1 MLIRDIYVHLY
12 MIICTYICV
21 YIYVCIRLG
30 TGVSENRRAVC
41 QGEEKRE
48 WFAVKSFYLAFM
60 EDRGRERK
68 RGRER
73 EGERRGRERERE
85 REREERRGEKDG
97 TEGKEGRKRRE
108 REGRKGR
115 EKTEGE
121 TARERE
127 REGKRERTR
136 EIQSAIAGQCPLSA
150 VLTPPIVLSSHGVGW
165 RAGAALECGGHGPSG
180 SRGLHIRAD
189 SVVPD
194 TAY

>member
-1 MLIRDIYVHLY
+1 MYI
-12 MIICTYICV
+12 YICV

-85 REREERRGEKDG
+85 RGRERREGERRMERKEKREEKGGRGR
-97 TEGKEGRKRRE
+97 EGKEGRRQRV
-108 REGRKGR
+108 RQ
-115 EKTEGE
+115 
-121 TARERE
+121 RERE

>member
-1 MLIRDIYVHLY
+1 MCMYIY
-12 MIICTYICV
+12 MIIRIYMCV

-68 RGRER
+68 RGER

-108 REGRKGR
+108 REGTWK
-115 EKTEGE
+115 EG
-121 TARERE
+121 
-127 REGKRERTR
+127 
-136 EIQSAIAGQCPLSA
+136 L
-150 VLTPPIVLSSHGVGW
+150 PPSYRL
-165 RAGAALECGGHGPSG
+165 R
-180 SRGLHIRAD
+180 R
-189 SVVPD
+189 
-194 TAY
+194 

>member
-1 MLIRDIYVHLY
+1 M
-12 MIICTYICV
+12 

-85 REREERRGEKDG
+85 RGRQRREGESRMERKEKREEKGGRGR
-97 TEGKEGRKRRE
+97 EGKEGRRQRVRQRVRE
-108 REGRKGR
+108 REKGKERKN
-115 EKTEGE
+115 
-121 TARERE
+121 
-127 REGKRERTR
+127 KRDSVSHCWAVSTVRCPHPTH
-136 EIQSAIAGQCPLSA
+136 CPLQPWRWVEGRRSSGVRRTWTEWQPGTA
-150 VLTPPIVLSSHGVGW
+150 HTCRLSCTRHSVLTLRSPYHCLPCV
-165 RAGAALECGGHGPSG
+165 ACA
-180 SRGLHIRAD
+180 
-189 SVVPD
+189 
-194 TAY
+194 

>member
-1 MLIRDIYVHLY
+1 M
-12 MIICTYICV
+12 CA

-48 WFAVKSFYLAFM
+48 WFAVKSVYLAFM

-68 RGRER
+68 RGRENER

-108 REGRKGR
+108 REGWKGR
-115 EKTEGE
+115 QKTEGE
-121 TARERE
+121 TA
-127 REGKRERTR
+127 
-136 EIQSAIAGQCPLSA
+136 
-150 VLTPPIVLSSHGVGW
+150 
-165 RAGAALECGGHGPSG
+165 
-180 SRGLHIRAD
+180 
-189 SVVPD
+189 
-194 TAY
+194 

>member
-1 MLIRDIYVHLY
+1 M
-12 MIICTYICV
+12 CV

-121 TARERE
+121 TGRERE
-127 REGKRERTR
+127 RGKERKNKR
-136 EIQSAIAGQCPLSA
+136 
-150 VLTPPIVLSSHGVGW
+150 
-165 RAGAALECGGHGPSG
+165 
-180 SRGLHIRAD
+180 D
-189 SVVPD
+189 SVSHCWAVSTVRCPHPTHCSTVHFD
-194 TAY
+194 RGRMANIEAMDSGHALRWWER